1 MQYSQVDQQV
11 KEVNAW
17 ISKFEPL
24 LPTTNQWNT
33 KDKQIRSH
41 LEYWRRTYKNREV
54 NYKRSINDAARSW
67 DVQKWIA
74 LMYQAAVEYV
84 RSMLAYIRWVEI
96 WKDNKLFNRRE
107 YLYQEK
113 KKTLP
118 KVELTL
124 SENDP
129 ERIMLARKHLV
140 YCNTNKVK
148 PDYQKALHL

>member
-1 MQYSQVDQQV
+1 M
-11 KEVNAW
+11 NAW
-17 ISKFEPL
+17 INKFEPL

-107 YLYQEK
+107 FLYQEK

-118 KVELTL
+118 KVELTI

-140 YCNTNKVK
+140 YCNANKIK

>member
-1 MQYSQVDQQV
+1 M
-11 KEVNAW
+11 NAW

-41 LEYWRRTYKNREV
+41 LEYWRRAYKNREI
-54 NYKRSINDAARSW
+54 NYKRSIDDAARSG

-107 YLYQEK
+107 YLYQER

-118 KVELTL
+118 KVELTI

-140 YCNTNKVK
+140 YCNANKVK

>member
-1 MQYSQVDQQV
+1 M
-11 KEVNAW
+11 NAW

-41 LEYWRRTYKNREV
+41 LEYWRRTYKNREI
-54 NYKRSINDAARSW
+54 NYKRSIDDAARSG

-107 YLYQEK
+107 YLYQER

-118 KVELTL
+118 KVDLTL

-140 YCNTNKVK
+140 YCNANKVK